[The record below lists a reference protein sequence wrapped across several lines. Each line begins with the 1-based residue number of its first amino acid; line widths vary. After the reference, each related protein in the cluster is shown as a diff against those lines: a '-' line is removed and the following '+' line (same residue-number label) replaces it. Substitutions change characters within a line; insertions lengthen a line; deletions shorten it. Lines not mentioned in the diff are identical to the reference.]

1 MFEVYEVY
9 EQRIS
14 DGFSC
19 RKSWELQVRQVG
31 ASLQWG
37 VLSPGAVD
45 APWLVQSV
53 NASNAFDHRLLLY
66 LLTIQKNSEKDDVL
80 YIQLFNH
87 SIPDFHPFL
96 RPRHWSGIAESM
108 LTLFLSISGG
118 LSWGEALQPL
128 RPVGPTPFIAVNVYI
143 VTGAA
148 ERAGTGDRLRRD
160 VSRGPWS
167 SMWSWIETRH

>member
-19 RKSWELQVRQVG
+19 RESWELQVRQVG

-53 NASNAFDHRLLLY
+53 NASNAFDHRLLL
-66 LLTIQKNSEKDDVL
+66 
-80 YIQLFNH
+80 
-87 SIPDFHPFL
+87 
-96 RPRHWSGIAESM
+96 
-108 LTLFLSISGG
+108 
-118 LSWGEALQPL
+118 
-128 RPVGPTPFIAVNVYI
+128 
-143 VTGAA
+143 
-148 ERAGTGDRLRRD
+148 
-160 VSRGPWS
+160 
-167 SMWSWIETRH
+167 